1 MILYFELAYGQKEV
15 RMKRRIRNVLAV
27 ITILIMISSAGVMI
41 CKADMPNIKEI
52 YEAKGYT
59 YCNSADEAYN
69 VIVQYLNTDL
79 WPEYESYNNGS
90 VMTGGIKVIYPGDA
104 SNKIDSLDDSS
115 VGNGLYSNLKESIIA
130 NDVKTCDS
138 VSMNGAKYTG
148 YHAGKSF
155 RHANEFYEALTKDE
169 YNQGVVK
176 AAQLASQFN
185 YGSTYEKALRAYNYL
200 TANVVYDKS
209 YSSGSIYS
217 ALIENNT
224 VCLGFAEAFF
234 EICKDMGLD
243 IYIVNVPEHSY
254 NIINIDSLYY
264 IADSTWDSGYN
275 EGSYRYCFKGTND
288 FDGHDYQFHTQT
300 YGINIAA
307 ESYNSSILYYSSK
320 KTADASA
327 SENSDNN
334 NDEYTVNDE
343 PKITEEQT
351 ANSEDEATET
361 SAADES
367 QNDEE
372 NTSEKSA
379 EKNSLTISTNGNGER
394 TVIIEEETAQS
405 KKSLFFIF
413 LTVVMVIIIVWVTV
427 VLFITKRKKLTDN
440 DSSDKAVNQSL
451 SNITQINND
460 NEKESK

>member
-1 MILYFELAYGQKEV
+1 
-15 RMKRRIRNVLAV
+15 
-27 ITILIMISSAGVMI
+27 MISSTGLMI

-52 YEAKGYT
+52 YEVKGYT

-104 SNKIDSLDDSS
+104 SDKINSLDDSS
-115 VGNGLYSNLKESIIA
+115 VGNGLYSDLKKSIIA
-130 NDVKTCDS
+130 NEVKTCDS

-209 YSSGSIYS
+209 YSSGSIYT

-254 NIINIDSLYY
+254 NIINIDSQYY

-307 ESYNSSILYYSSK
+307 ESYNSSILYNFSK

-334 NDEYTVNDE
+334 SDEYIVNDE
-343 PKITEEQT
+343 SKIEEEQT
-351 ANSEDEATET
+351 ANSEDEVAET
-361 SAADES
+361 SATDES
-367 QNDEE
+367 QNDEG
-372 NTSEKSA
+372 NNSEKSA
-379 EKNSLTISTNGNGER
+379 EKNSLTISTNESGER
-394 TVIIEEETAQS
+394 TVIIEETAQS
-405 KKSLFFIF
+405 KKSPFIF
-413 LTVVMVIIIVWVTV
+413 LTVVAVIIIVGVTV
-427 VLFITKRKKLTDN
+427 VLFIMKRKKLTDN
-440 DSSDKAVNQSL
+440 DSSDKVVNQSL
-451 SNITQINND
+451 SNITQINKD
-460 NEKESK
+460 NEK